1 MTDTSPVS
9 PQSATAPAET
19 NVKRDEYSSI
29 FTTEYEATADQRVI
43 GIGNSIPLVFCRYAD
58 GIGGAWVTPPAG
70 RYGTTENSRD
80 GDSFAFGLVIS
91 DGQIGSIAATDIYK
105 GAQRLDKFA
114 GYGSTFKYGGMPES
128 GYDYTIKFVA
138 PGDPA
143 IPGTPGYWT
152 PSSGTQSWN
161 WEMQEDGRVR
171 SASVARCTQASI
183 SYNYD
188 GANTW
193 GIAVRVTVYV
203 NGSLVAQSASP
214 GSWGSSTRPWTWS
227 GTFGVG
233 TLEVRSEAYNNSFIG
248 SNGRPQNTHIL
259 TISYQNQVWNE
270 GKPEIPATP
279 DEVSNLPLFPG
290 SGGNYAGMSCLAAKG
305 RYAPGGA
312 SGTFRQQIR
321 CFVRE
326 GLHVTRVLGGSGP
339 SNLYP
344 DLVYYLLGEA
354 TRAGTRLVDMPS
366 FQAAA
371 QFCNAQ
377 SLFFNGV
384 MGKSVNLREYLG
396 RVSPLFLL
404 GFVQDQG
411 KYYLKPLLPLTS
423 NHQISSSTVP
433 ITHRFTKDEIVV
445 GSYRKDYV
453 DSSKRE
459 PFCALMTWRS
469 QQEAVFGVS
478 KSTEV
483 RYKGEAVD
491 GPYEQYDMEEFCT
504 TQEHAVLVGR
514 FILAGRK
521 YSSHLVTFQAIKNI
535 PRLGPLDFIEVE
547 WAVDTTLGGFNSG
560 IETYQVQTI
569 TESAEGLFSITAA
582 HFPVNSDGQSLIGRD
597 TVSADF
603 EIK

>member
-19 NVKRDEYSSI
+19 NVKRDEFSSI

-43 GIGNSIPLVFCRYAD
+43 GIGNSIPLVFCKFEN

-80 GDSFAFGLVIS
+80 GDLFAFGLVIS
-91 DGQIGSIAATDIYK
+91 DGQIGAITAADIYK
-105 GAQRLDKFA
+105 GAQRLDRFA
-114 GYGSTFKYGGMPES
+114 NHGSTFQYNGMPES

-143 IPGTPGYWT
+143 IPGTPGYWA
-152 PSSGTQSWN
+152 PSSGNQSWN
-161 WEMQEDGRVR
+161 WAMEQDGRR
-171 SASVARCTQASI
+171 YSASVDRCTQASI
-183 SYNYD
+183 HYNYQ
-188 GANTW
+188 GANIN
-193 GIAVRVTVYV
+193 GINVRVTVYV
-203 NGSLVAQSASP
+203 NGSLVAQNTGPGGWAS
-214 GSWGSSTRPWTWS
+214 GTTPWTWS
-227 GTFGVG
+227 GSFGVG
-233 TLEVRSEAYNNSFIG
+233 TLEVRSEAFKNNFIPSG
-248 SNGRPQNTHIL
+248 GRLKNNHIL
-259 TISYQNQVWNE
+259 TIGYQNQVWNP
-270 GKPEIPATP
+270 GTPDIPATP
-279 DEVSNLPLFPG
+279 DVVSNLPLFPG
-290 SGGNYAGMSCLAAKG
+290 SGGNYTGMSCLAAKG

-312 SGTFRQQIR
+312 AGTFRQQIR
-321 CFVRE
+321 CFVRN
-326 GLHVTRVLGGSGP
+326 GLYVSNVLGGSGP

-344 DLVYYLLGEA
+344 DLVYYLLSEA

-371 QFCNAQ
+371 RFCNAQ
-377 SLFFNGV
+377 KLFFNGV

-423 NHQISSSTVP
+423 NNQISSSTVP
-433 ITHRFTKDEIVV
+433 ITHRFTKDDIVV

-483 RYKGEAVD
+483 RYRGEAVD

-504 TQEHAVLVGR
+504 TQDHAVLVGK

-521 YSSHLVTFQAIKNI
+521 HSSHLVTFQAIKNI
-535 PRLGPLDFIEVE
+535 LHLGPLDFIEVE
-547 WAVDTTLGGFNSG
+547 WAVETTLGSFNSG
-560 IETYQVQTI
+560 VETYQVQTI
-569 TESAEGLFSITAA
+569 TESAEGVFSVTAA
-582 HFPVNSDGQSLIGRD
+582 HFPVDSGGQGLIARD